1 MKLNSVETKYRKA
14 NDFIRG
20 ELRRKKISQS
30 TVANWLNIPQPSV
43 CARLR
48 GDYEWTFREII
59 SIYELLGIEHEW
71 SE

>member
-1 MKLNSVETKYRKA
+1 MKQDTVSIKYRRA

-43 CARLR
+43 SARLR

-59 SIYELLGIEHEW
+59 SIYELLEIEHEW
-71 SE
+71 NE